1 MGFFSRFA
9 SFRMTLR
16 GVLFVILSPSPV
28 ILNEV
33 KNLCP
38 RLRINS
44 VKNLKN
50 IASRISSKVVC
61 VSLSPIIENSGFDG
75 LLGKDRTMDFSGWK
89 STESICHH
97 LI

>member
-28 ILNEV
+28 ILNPSPSVTLSET
-33 KNLCP
+33 KGLIF

-50 IASRISSKVVC
+50 IASRISSRVVC
-61 VSLSPIIENSGFDG
+61 VSLSPII
-75 LLGKDRTMDFSGWK
+75 
-89 STESICHH
+89 
-97 LI
+97 